1 VPEQQ
6 DEDDDWDGHSE
17 QPEQDAATHGK
28 SPSADIPWI
37 YIADRR
43 FWFLP
48 GSSSAE
54 PEFVEAHL
62 LGIAAAH
69 LFDTAGL
76 LSALHL

>member
-1 VPEQQ
+1 MMIGMGTPSSQSRMPRPME
-6 DEDDDWDGHSE
+6 SLL
-17 QPEQDAATHGK
+17 
-28 SPSADIPWI
+28 SADIPWI

-43 FWFLP
+43 IWFLP